1 MKQIMESF
9 LEREC
14 ADFQK
19 DLRGGDA
26 ELYSATKQQAAVKK
40 TVKKNQ
46 KAEQWKTEN
55 PLIENSLILRDDVYD
70 GDRQQAIGIQ
80 THGRRDLPV
89 K

>member
-1 MKQIMESF
+1 MDEANNGKLFGEGMRWLPEN
-9 LEREC
+9 

-19 DLRGGDA
+19 DLWGGDA

-55 PLIENSLILRDDVYD
+55 PLILRDDVYD
-70 GDRQQAIGIQ
+70 
-80 THGRRDLPV
+80 V
-89 K
+89 

>member
-1 MKQIMESF
+1 MQIMESF

-55 PLIENSLILRDDVYD
+55 PLILRDDVYD
-70 GDRQQAIGIQ
+70 GDQQQAIGNKHIE
-80 THGRRDLPV
+80 GGIYLLIA

>member
-1 MKQIMESF
+1 MQIMESF

-19 DLRGGDA
+19 GGDA

-55 PLIENSLILRDDVYD
+55 PLILRDDVYD
-70 GDRQQAIGIQ
+70 GDQQQAIGNKHIE
-80 THGRRDLPV
+80 GGIYLLIA

>member
-55 PLIENSLILRDDVYD
+55 PLILRDDVYD
-70 GDRQQAIGIQ
+70 GDRQQAIGNKHIE
-80 THGRRDLPV
+80 GGIYLLIA